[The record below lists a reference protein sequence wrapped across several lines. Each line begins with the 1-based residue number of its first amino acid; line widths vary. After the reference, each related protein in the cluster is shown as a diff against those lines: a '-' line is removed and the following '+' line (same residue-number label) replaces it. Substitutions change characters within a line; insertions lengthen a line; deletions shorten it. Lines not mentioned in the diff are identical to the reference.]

1 MADSDLNLALRV
13 TADLNEAVQG
23 LSSLTEQVKATGAA
37 AGDSSTQWQQNARSV
52 EEVVAAQVAA
62 MNRGQAWVREEARLA
77 EAEEAAQKA
86 AEAQAKETDKLR
98 KDLDSL
104 LGSIDP
110 AQKAMGKLDAQEE
123 KLRKSFKSGLIDK
136 ETLNDFLGK
145 IAQQREALDTLSAG
159 TRKFSLNS
167 RTAARE
173 LRFTVDE
180 LISGR
185 YGYAT
190 SNIFALGNQLG
201 FLPPIFSAT
210 TLAVGGFVAAIGGMG
225 YAVYT
230 SLRDEEAFNRS
241 LQLTGNISGQT
252 AAGLEKLTGKLG
264 QAKGDFASVRDVL
277 NGLVSGGQY
286 TGKTLS
292 DVAGAAVAMMQLT
305 GKSADDTVRS
315 FSRMSSSVT
324 DWALESNQQYH
335 WLDLATYQRIASL
348 EKQGDK
354 EAAVSLVSQQYTRVA
369 QERLGDLKNQL
380 NWLESAWDGVTGA
393 VGRFGDALRR
403 DLKVSLGLGNIE
415 EQIQKLEEAK
425 RLGMYSTFGQPI
437 PWNKG
442 MEKDLQDL
450 YRQRDA
456 QGRSSQKK
464 ADQQK
469 ANDDAIAAQKK
480 LQQTWDNNRTSIE
493 KEAGAVE
500 QLRQNYE
507 ALWKTAAGR
516 ETLQD
521 RGVTSTDG
529 KHFSGGQWNTDVKAL
544 NPDEKKAEQYNNQ
557 LKQRLSQVGKLTEL
571 EKVEADIRDGR
582 LQNASAAEQNQARA
596 LAKRIDSQVA
606 VNKAAQAA
614 ASQSKRTS
622 EDNARFVQSLQHL
635 AAKRSEDAAVTR
647 TQEIATRNLT
657 AAQRAQ
663 AEAANAIITAQE
675 FKQQNFQLQLQLM
688 RASGQQEQAQM
699 AELHAQLSKQ
709 RENFVASGNT
719 EGVSLI
725 DKLLPLQE
733 TQIRVNEIKRQLDE
747 LEQYRSRQE
756 NHIQAQVQ
764 TGLISEIEGRRQLV
778 NLHQQVADKISTILP
793 ELQAMAALPGATG
806 GEIRNLLG
814 ELDTELLTL
823 RATTNELTRTLKE
836 GLQDGLT
843 SSLEGLTTRTMSLSD
858 AILNLGQSVVKALSQ
873 MAAEKLTS
881 YIMEGAGNLADM
893 LGLGSSG
900 AASATAAAA
909 GATSYATAI
918 TTASTA
924 GATAIGASMTTGAA
938 AVTTGVTTALSAGA
952 GVLSTSLAASFAAG
966 AGMLSSAIMAASS
979 ASSTTSGLS
988 GLAGAGGLFAATGGY
1003 ISGPGTATSDSIP
1016 ARLSDGEYV
1025 VRAAA
1030 VSHYGVDF
1038 LHALNATRLRKFAAG
1053 GPVPPL
1059 RAPSLPPVTASS
1071 LSDAPAS
1078 GPQAP
1083 APVIQQT
1090 LVMDAGEAMRSGLQ
1104 SVEGQRA
1111 MMTYIRANKQ
1121 TIKQELE
1128 MNAHGT

>member
-23 LSSLTEQVKATGAA
+23 LNNLSEQVKATGAA
-37 AGDSSTQWQQNARSV
+37 AGDSSAQWQQNARSV
-52 EEVVAAQVAA
+52 DEVVAAQVAA
-62 MNRGQAWVREEARLA
+62 MNRGQAWAREEVRLA

-86 AEAQAKETDKLR
+86 AKAQAKETDKLR

-123 KLRKSFKSGLIDK
+123 KLRKSFKAGLIDK
-136 ETLNDFLGK
+136 ETLDDFLGK
-145 IAQQREALDTLSAG
+145 IAQQREAIDMLSSG

-167 RTAARE
+167 RTAVRE
-173 LRFTVDE
+173 LRFTFDE
-180 LISGR
+180 LLTGR
-185 YGYAT
+185 YTNAG
-190 SNIFALGNQLG
+190 SNLFALGNQLG
-201 FLPPIFSAT
+201 LLPPIFSAT
-210 TLAVGGFVAAIGGMG
+210 TLAVGSFVAALGGIG

-241 LQLTGNISGQT
+241 LQLTGNITGQT
-252 AAGLEKLTGKLG
+252 AASLEKMTGKLG

-277 NGLVSGGQY
+277 NGLVSSGQY
-286 TGKTLS
+286 TGKTLN

-305 GKSADDTVRS
+305 GKSADDTVQS

-335 WLDLATYQRIASL
+335 WLSLATYQRIVSL

-354 EAAVSLVSQQYTRVA
+354 EAAVSLASQQYTQAA
-369 QERLGDLKNQL
+369 QARLGDLKNQL
-380 NWLESAWDGVTGA
+380 NWLESAWDGVTEA
-393 VGRFGDALRR
+393 VGRFGHALRR

-425 RLGMYSTFGQPI
+425 RMGALVTFGQPI

-450 YRQRDA
+450 YQKRDA
-456 QGRSSQKK
+456 QNKASQKK

-493 KEAGAVE
+493 KEADAVE

-507 ALWKTAAGR
+507 ALWKTATGR

-529 KHFSGGQWNTDVKAL
+529 KHFSGGQWDTDVKNL

-557 LKQRLSQVGKLTEL
+557 LKQRLTQVGKLTEL
-571 EKVEADIRDGR
+571 EKVEADIRDGK
-582 LQNASAAEQNQARA
+582 LQNATIAEQNEARA
-596 LAKRIDSQVA
+596 LAKKIDAQVA
-606 VNKAAQAA
+606 ANKAAQAA
-614 ASQSKRTS
+614 AGQSKRTF
-622 EDNARFVQSLQHL
+622 EDNQRFVQSLQHL

-699 AELHAQLSKQ
+699 AELHAQLGKQ

-733 TQIRVNEIKRQLDE
+733 TQIRVNEIKRQFDE
-747 LEQYRSRQE
+747 LTQYRSQQE
-756 NHIQAQVQ
+756 GLIQAQVQ
-764 TGLISEIEGRRQLV
+764 TGLISELDGRQKLLD
-778 NLHQQVADKISTILP
+778 LHQQTLEKLQEILP
-793 ELQAMAALPGATG
+793 VLSKLAALPGQEGA
-806 GEIRNLLG
+806 EVRILLDNLNQ
-814 ELDTELLTL
+814 ELLKLKSESQTL
-823 RATTNELTRTLKE
+823 GKAFK
-836 GLQDGLT
+836 DGLKDGIET
-843 SSLEGLTTRTMSLSD
+843 SLEGLARGTMTLSD
-858 AILNLGQSVVKALSQ
+858 AIRNLAQSIADAMAKFAAQQLAQ
-873 MAAEKLTS
+873 MAISGLTS
-881 YIMEGAGNLADM
+881 GAGAI
-893 LGLGSSG
+893 GLG
-900 AASATAAAA
+900 A
-909 GATSYATAI
+909 
-918 TTASTA
+918 
-924 GATAIGASMTTGAA
+924 
-938 AVTTGVTTALSAGA
+938 
-952 GVLSTSLAASFAAG
+952 
-966 AGMLSSAIMAASS
+966 
-979 ASSTTSGLS
+979 
-988 GLAGAGGLFAATGGY
+988 LFAATGGY

-1038 LHALNATRLRKFAAG
+1038 LHALNATRLRKFADG
-1053 GPVPPL
+1053 GLVSPL
-1059 RAPSLPPVTASS
+1059 YLPSLPPVTASS
-1071 LSDAPAS
+1071 LSDPPALS
-1078 GPQAP
+1078 SQAP

-1090 LVMDAGEAMRSGLQ
+1090 LVMNAGEAFQRGINT
-1104 SVEGQRA
+1104 VEGERA
-1111 MMTYIRANKQ
+1111 FMTFIRVNKQ
-1121 TIKQELE
+1121 TIGQELGV
-1128 MNAHGT
+1128 NTHGA

>member
-23 LSSLTEQVKATGAA
+23 LNNLSGQVKATGEAA
-37 AGDSSTQWQQNARSV
+37 ANSSAQWQQNARSV

-62 MNRGQAWVREEARLA
+62 MNRGQAWAREEARLA

-86 AEAQAKETDKLR
+86 AAAQAKETDKLR
-98 KDLDSL
+98 KDLDNL

-123 KLRKSFKSGLIDK
+123 KLRKSFKAGLIDK
-136 ETLNDFLGK
+136 DTLDDFLGK

-167 RTAARE
+167 RTAVRE
-173 LRFTVDE
+173 LRFTFDE
-180 LISGR
+180 LLTGR
-185 YGYAT
+185 YTNAG
-190 SNIFALGNQLG
+190 SNLFALGNQLG
-201 FLPPIFSAT
+201 LLPPIFSAT
-210 TLAVGGFVAAIGGMG
+210 TLAVGGFVAALGGIG

-241 LQLTGNISGQT
+241 LQLTGNITGQT
-252 AAGLEKLTGKLG
+252 AASLEKMTGKLG

-277 NGLVSGGQY
+277 NGLVSSGQY
-286 TGKTLS
+286 TGRTLN

-354 EAAVSLVSQQYTRVA
+354 EAAISLASQRYTQVA

-380 NWLESAWDGVTGA
+380 NWLESAWDGVTEA
-393 VGRFGDALRR
+393 VGRFGHALKR

-425 RLGMYSTFGQPI
+425 RMGALVTLGTPI
-437 PWNKG
+437 PWNQG
-442 MEKDLQDL
+442 MERDLQKL
-450 YRQRDA
+450 YQQRDA
-456 QGRSSQKK
+456 AQASGQKK
-464 ADQQK
+464 ADQKK
-469 ANDDAIAAQKK
+469 ANDDAIAALNK

-493 KEAGAVE
+493 KEADAVE
-500 QLRQNYE
+500 QLRQNYA
-507 ALWKTAAGR
+507 ALWKTASGR

-529 KHFSGGQWNTDVKAL
+529 KHFSGGQWETDVKNL
-544 NPDEKKAEQYNNQ
+544 NPDEKKAQQYNDQ
-557 LKQRLSQVGKLTEL
+557 LKQRLTQVGKLTEL
-571 EKVEADIRDGR
+571 EKVEADIRDGK
-582 LQNASAAEQNQARA
+582 LQNATVAEQNEARA
-596 LAKRIDSQVA
+596 LAKKIDAQVA
-606 VNKAAQAA
+606 ANKAAQAA
-614 ASQSKRTS
+614 ASQSKRTF
-622 EDNARFVQSLQHL
+622 EDNQRFVQSLQHL

-663 AEAANAIITAQE
+663 AEAANAIINAQE

-699 AELHAQLSKQ
+699 AELHAQLGKQ

-733 TQIRVNEIKRQLDE
+733 TQIRVNEIKRQFDE
-747 LEQYRSRQE
+747 LTQYRVQQE
-756 NHIQAQVQ
+756 GLIQAQVQ
-764 TGLISEIEGRRQLV
+764 TGLISELDGRQKLLD
-778 NLHQQVADKISTILP
+778 LHQQTLEKLQEILP
-793 ELQAMAALPGATG
+793 VLSKLAALPGQEGT
-806 GEIRNLLG
+806 EVRILLDNLNQ
-814 ELDTELLTL
+814 ELLKLKSESQTL
-823 RATTNELTRTLKE
+823 GKAFK
-836 GLQDGLT
+836 DGLKDGIET
-843 SSLEGLTTRTMSLSD
+843 SLEGLARGTMTLSD
-858 AILNLGQSVVKALSQ
+858 AIRNLAQSIADAMAKFAAQKLSE
-873 MAAEKLTS
+873 MAISGLTS
-881 YIMEGAGNLADM
+881 GAG
-893 LGLGSSG
+893 
-900 AASATAAAA
+900 
-909 GATSYATAI
+909 
-918 TTASTA
+918 
-924 GATAIGASMTTGAA
+924 AIG
-938 AVTTGVTTALSAGA
+938 L
-952 GVLSTSLAASFAAG
+952 
-966 AGMLSSAIMAASS
+966 
-979 ASSTTSGLS
+979 
-988 GLAGAGGLFAATGGY
+988 GGLFAATGGY
-1003 ISGPGTATSDSIP
+1003 IQGPGTATSDSIP

-1038 LHALNATRLRKFAAG
+1038 LHALNATRLRKFAEG
-1053 GPVPPL
+1053 GLVSPL
-1059 RAPSLPPVTASS
+1059 HLPSLPPVTASS
-1071 LSDAPAS
+1071 LSDAPALS
-1078 GPQAP
+1078 SQAP

-1090 LVMDAGEAMRSGLQ
+1090 LVMNAGEAFQRGINT
-1104 SVEGQRA
+1104 VEGERA
-1111 MMTYIRANKQ
+1111 FMTFIRVNKQ
-1121 TIKQELE
+1121 TIGQELGVSP
-1128 MNAHGT
+1128 HGT

>member
-23 LSSLTEQVKATGAA
+23 LNNLSGQVKATGEAA
-37 AGDSSTQWQQNARSV
+37 ASSSAQWQQNARSV

-62 MNRGQAWVREEARLA
+62 MNRGQAWAREEARLA

-86 AEAQAKETDKLR
+86 AAAQAKETDKLR
-98 KDLDSL
+98 KDLDNL

-123 KLRKSFKSGLIDK
+123 KLRKSFKAGLIDK
-136 ETLNDFLGK
+136 DTLDDFLGK

-167 RTAARE
+167 RTAVRE
-173 LRFTVDE
+173 LRFTFDE
-180 LISGR
+180 LLTGR
-185 YGYAT
+185 YTNAG
-190 SNIFALGNQLG
+190 SNLFALGNQLG
-201 FLPPIFSAT
+201 LLPPIFSAT
-210 TLAVGGFVAAIGGMG
+210 TLAVGGFVAALGGIG

-241 LQLTGNISGQT
+241 LQLTGNITGQT
-252 AAGLEKLTGKLG
+252 AASLEKMTGKLG

-277 NGLVSGGQY
+277 NGLVSSGQY
-286 TGKTLS
+286 TGRTLN

-354 EAAVSLVSQQYTRVA
+354 EAAISLASQRYTQVA

-380 NWLESAWDGVTGA
+380 NWLESAWDGVTEA
-393 VGRFGDALRR
+393 VGRFGHALKR

-425 RLGMYSTFGQPI
+425 RLGMYSTLGQPI
-437 PWNKG
+437 PWNQG
-442 MEKDLQDL
+442 MERDLQNL
-450 YRQRDA
+450 YQQRDA
-456 QGRSSQKK
+456 QNKASQKK
-464 ADQQK
+464 ASQQK
-469 ANDDAIAAQKK
+469 VNDDAIAAQKK

-493 KEAGAVE
+493 KEADAVE
-500 QLRQNYE
+500 QLRQNYA
-507 ALWKTAAGR
+507 ALWKTASGR

-529 KHFSGGQWNTDVKAL
+529 KHFSGGQWDTDVKNL
-544 NPDEKKAEQYNNQ
+544 NPDEKKAEQYNDQ
-557 LKQRLSQVGKLTEL
+557 LKQRLTQVGKLTEL
-571 EKVEADIRDGR
+571 EKVEADIRDGK
-582 LQNASAAEQNQARA
+582 LQNATVAEQNEARA
-596 LAKRIDSQVA
+596 LAKKIDAQVA
-606 VNKAAQAA
+606 ANKAAQAA
-614 ASQSKRTS
+614 ASQSKRTF
-622 EDNARFVQSLQHL
+622 EDNQRFVQSLQHL

-663 AEAANAIITAQE
+663 AEAANAIINAQE

-699 AELHAQLSKQ
+699 AELHAQLGKQ

-733 TQIRVNEIKRQLDE
+733 TQIRVNEIKRQFDE

-756 NHIQAQVQ
+756 NHIQAEVQ
-764 TGLISEIEGRRQLV
+764 TGLISEIEGRQQLV
-778 NLHQQVADKISTILP
+778 DLHQQVADKISATLP
-793 ELQAMAALPGATG
+793 ELREMAKLPGTA
-806 GEIRNLLG
+806 GENIRKML
-814 ELDTELLTL
+814 EDLDTELLRL
-823 RATTNELTRTLKE
+823 HATTGSLTQAFKN
-836 GLQDGLT
+836 GLQDGIE
-843 SSLEGLTTRTMSLSD
+843 SSLKGLATGTMSLSS
-858 AILNLGQSVVKALSQ
+858 AVLNLGQSIVNAMAQIAAQKLAQ
-873 MAAEKLTS
+873 MAIS
-881 YIMEGAGNLADM
+881 
-893 LGLGSSG
+893 GLSSG
-900 AASATAAAA
+900 A
-909 GATSYATAI
+909 G
-918 TTASTA
+918 
-924 GATAIGASMTTGAA
+924 AIGLGA
-938 AVTTGVTTALSAGA
+938 
-952 GVLSTSLAASFAAG
+952 
-966 AGMLSSAIMAASS
+966 
-979 ASSTTSGLS
+979 
-988 GLAGAGGLFAATGGY
+988 LFAATGGY
-1003 ISGPGTATSDSIP
+1003 IQGPGTATSDSIP

-1038 LHALNATRLRKFAAG
+1038 LHALNATRLRKFAEG
-1053 GPVPPL
+1053 GLVSPL
-1059 RAPSLPPVTASS
+1059 HLPSLPPVTASS
-1071 LSDAPAS
+1071 LSDAPALS
-1078 GPQAP
+1078 SQAP

-1090 LVMDAGEAMRSGLQ
+1090 LVMNAGEAFQRGINT
-1104 SVEGQRA
+1104 VEGERA
-1111 MMTYIRANKQ
+1111 FMTFIRVNKQ
-1121 TIKQELE
+1121 TIGQELGVSP
-1128 MNAHGT
+1128 HGT

>member
-37 AGDSSTQWQQNARSV
+37 AGDSSTQWQQHARSV

-145 IAQQREALDTLSAG
+145 IAQQREAFDTLSAG

-241 LQLTGNISGQT
+241 LQLTGNITGQT
-252 AAGLEKLTGKLG
+252 AAGLEKMTGKLG

-286 TGKTLS
+286 TGKTLN

-354 EAAVSLVSQQYTRVA
+354 EAAVSLASQQYTQAA
-369 QERLGDLKNQL
+369 QARLGDLKNQL

-415 EQIQKLEEAK
+415 EQIRKLEEAK

-437 PWNKG
+437 PWNQG

-500 QLRQNYE
+500 QLRRNYE

-529 KHFSGGQWNTDVKAL
+529 KHFSGGQWNTDVRAL

-582 LQNASAAEQNQARA
+582 LQNASAAEQNEARA
-596 LAKRIDSQVA
+596 LAKRIDAQVA
-606 VNKAAQAA
+606 ANKAAQAA
-614 ASQSKRTS
+614 ASQSKRTF
-622 EDNARFVQSLQHL
+622 EDNQRFVQSLQHL
-635 AAKRSEDAAVTR
+635 ATKRSEDAAVTR

-663 AEAANAIITAQE
+663 AEAANAVITAQE

-699 AELHAQLSKQ
+699 AELHAQLGKQ

-756 NHIQAQVQ
+756 ALIQSQIV
-764 TGLISEIEGRRQLV
+764 TGVTNEVEGRRQLV
-778 NLHQQVADKISTILP
+778 ELHQEVIDKISAAMPML
-793 ELQAMAALPGATG
+793 EEMAALPGQAGRDMQDLIDKLRKDMNDLQKKSKT
-806 GEIRNLLG
+806 LG
-814 ELDTELLTL
+814 EY
-823 RATTNELTRTLKE
+823 LK
-836 GLQDGLT
+836 DGLRSGIE
-843 SSLEGLTTRTMSLSD
+843 SSLEGLARGTMTLSD
-858 AILNLGQSVVKALSQ
+858 AIRNLAQSIADAMAKF
-873 MAAEKLTS
+873 AAEKLS
-881 YIMEGAGNLADM
+881 EMAINQ
-893 LGLGSSG
+893 LG
-900 AASATAAAA
+900 T
-909 GATSYATAI
+909 I
-918 TTASTA
+918 PF
-924 GATAIGASMTTGAA
+924 I
-938 AVTTGVTTALSAGA
+938 
-952 GVLSTSLAASFAAG
+952 
-966 AGMLSSAIMAASS
+966 
-979 ASSTTSGLS
+979 
-988 GLAGAGGLFAATGGY
+988 GGLFAATGGY

-1111 MMTYIRANKQ
+1111 MMTYIRVNKQ

>member
-23 LSSLTEQVKATGAA
+23 LNNLSEQVKATGAA
-37 AGDSSTQWQQNARSV
+37 AGDSSAQWQQNARSV
-52 EEVVAAQVAA
+52 DEVVAAQVAA
-62 MNRGQAWVREEARLA
+62 MNRGQAWAREEVRLA

-123 KLRKSFKSGLIDK
+123 KLRKSFKAGLIDK
-136 ETLNDFLGK
+136 ETLDDFLGK
-145 IAQQREALDTLSAG
+145 IAQQREAIDTLSAG

-167 RTAARE
+167 RTAVRE
-173 LRFTVDE
+173 LRFTFDE
-180 LISGR
+180 LLTGR
-185 YGYAT
+185 YTNAG
-190 SNIFALGNQLG
+190 SNLFALGNQLG
-201 FLPPIFSAT
+201 LLPPIFSAT
-210 TLAVGGFVAAIGGMG
+210 TLAVGGFVAALGGIG
-225 YAVYT
+225 YAVYS

-241 LQLTGNISGQT
+241 LQLTGNITGQT
-252 AAGLEKLTGKLG
+252 AASLEKMTGKLG

-277 NGLVSGGQY
+277 NGLVSSGQY
-286 TGKTLS
+286 TGKTLN

-305 GKSADDTVRS
+305 GKSADDTVQS

-335 WLDLATYQRIASL
+335 WLSLATYQRIASL
-348 EKQGDK
+348 EKQGNK
-354 EAAVSLVSQQYTRVA
+354 EAAVSLASQQYTQAA
-369 QERLGDLKNQL
+369 QARLGDLKNQL
-380 NWLESAWDGVTGA
+380 NWLESAWDGVTEA
-393 VGRFGDALRR
+393 VGRFGNALRR

-425 RLGMYSTFGQPI
+425 RMGALVTFGQPI

-450 YRQRDA
+450 YQKRDA
-456 QGRSSQKK
+456 QNKASQKK

-480 LQQTWDNNRTSIE
+480 LQQAWDNNRTSIE
-493 KEAGAVE
+493 KEADAVE

-507 ALWKTAAGR
+507 ALWKTATGR

-529 KHFSGGQWNTDVKAL
+529 KHFSGGQWDTDVKNL

-557 LKQRLSQVGKLTEL
+557 LKQRLTQVGKLTEL
-571 EKVEADIRDGR
+571 EKVEADIRDGK
-582 LQNASAAEQNQARA
+582 LQNATIAEQNEARA
-596 LAKRIDSQVA
+596 LAKRIDAQVA
-606 VNKAAQAA
+606 ANKAAQAA
-614 ASQSKRTS
+614 AGQSKRTF
-622 EDNARFVQSLQHL
+622 EDNQRFVQSLQHL

-699 AELHAQLSKQ
+699 AELHAQLGKQ
-709 RENFVASGNT
+709 RKNFVASGNT

-733 TQIRVNEIKRQLDE
+733 AQIRVNEIKRQFDE
-747 LEQYRSRQE
+747 LTQYRSQQE
-756 NHIQAQVQ
+756 GLIQAQVQ
-764 TGLISEIEGRRQLV
+764 TGLISELDGRQKLLD
-778 NLHQQVADKISTILP
+778 LHQQTLEKLQEILP
-793 ELQAMAALPGATG
+793 VLSKLAALPGQEGA
-806 GEIRNLLG
+806 EVRILLDNLNQ
-814 ELDTELLTL
+814 ELLKLKSESQTL
-823 RATTNELTRTLKE
+823 GKAFK
-836 GLQDGLT
+836 DGLKDGIET
-843 SSLEGLTTRTMSLSD
+843 SLEGLARGTMTLSD
-858 AILNLGQSVVKALSQ
+858 AIRNLAQSIADAMAKFAAQQLAQ
-873 MAAEKLTS
+873 MAISGLTS
-881 YIMEGAGNLADM
+881 GAGAI
-893 LGLGSSG
+893 GLG
-900 AASATAAAA
+900 A
-909 GATSYATAI
+909 
-918 TTASTA
+918 
-924 GATAIGASMTTGAA
+924 
-938 AVTTGVTTALSAGA
+938 
-952 GVLSTSLAASFAAG
+952 
-966 AGMLSSAIMAASS
+966 
-979 ASSTTSGLS
+979 
-988 GLAGAGGLFAATGGY
+988 LFAATGGY

-1038 LHALNATRLRKFAAG
+1038 LHALNATRLRKFADG
-1053 GPVPPL
+1053 GLVSPL
-1059 RAPSLPPVTASS
+1059 YLPSLPPVTASS
-1071 LSDAPAS
+1071 LSDPPALS
-1078 GPQAP
+1078 SQAP

-1090 LVMDAGEAMRSGLQ
+1090 LVMNAGEAFQRGINT
-1104 SVEGQRA
+1104 VEGERA
-1111 MMTYIRANKQ
+1111 FMTFIRVNKQ
-1121 TIKQELE
+1121 TIGQELGV
-1128 MNAHGT
+1128 NTHGA

>member
-23 LSSLTEQVKATGAA
+23 LNNLSEQVKATGAA
-37 AGDSSTQWQQNARSV
+37 AGDSSAQWQQNARSV
-52 EEVVAAQVAA
+52 DEVVAAQVAA
-62 MNRGQAWVREEARLA
+62 MNRGQAWAREEARLA

-123 KLRKSFKSGLIDK
+123 KLRKSFKAGLIDK
-136 ETLNDFLGK
+136 ETLDDFLGK
-145 IAQQREALDTLSAG
+145 IAQQREAIDMLSSG

-167 RTAARE
+167 RTAVRE
-173 LRFTVDE
+173 LRFTFDE
-180 LISGR
+180 LLTGR
-185 YGYAT
+185 YTNAG
-190 SNIFALGNQLG
+190 SNLFALGNQLG
-201 FLPPIFSAT
+201 LLPPIFSAT
-210 TLAVGGFVAAIGGMG
+210 TLAVGGFVAALGGIG

-241 LQLTGNISGQT
+241 LQLTGNITGQT
-252 AAGLEKLTGKLG
+252 AASLEKMTGKLG

-277 NGLVSGGQY
+277 NGLVSSGQY
-286 TGKTLS
+286 TGKTLN

-335 WLDLATYQRIASL
+335 WLSLATYQRIASL

-354 EAAVSLVSQQYTRVA
+354 EAAVSLASQQYTQAA
-369 QERLGDLKNQL
+369 QARLGDLKNQL
-380 NWLESAWDGVTGA
+380 NWLESAWDGVTEA
-393 VGRFGDALRR
+393 VRRFGNALRR

-425 RLGMYSTFGQPI
+425 RMGALVTFGQPI

-450 YRQRDA
+450 YQKRDA
-456 QGRSSQKK
+456 QNKASQKK

-493 KEAGAVE
+493 KEADAVE

-507 ALWKTAAGR
+507 ALWKTATGR

-529 KHFSGGQWNTDVKAL
+529 KHFSGGQWDTDVKNL

-557 LKQRLSQVGKLTEL
+557 LKQRLTQIGKLTEL
-571 EKVEADIRDGR
+571 EKVEADIRDGK
-582 LQNASAAEQNQARA
+582 LQNATIAEQNEARA
-596 LAKRIDSQVA
+596 LAKKIDAQVA
-606 VNKAAQAA
+606 ANKAAQAA
-614 ASQSKRTS
+614 AGQSKRTF
-622 EDNARFVQSLQHL
+622 EDNQRFVQSLQHL

-699 AELHAQLSKQ
+699 AELHAQLGKQ
-709 RENFVASGNT
+709 RENFVASGNA

-733 TQIRVNEIKRQLDE
+733 TQIRVNEIKRQFDE

-756 NHIQAQVQ
+756 NHIQAEVQ
-764 TGLISEIEGRRQLV
+764 TGLISEIEGRQQLV
-778 NLHQQVADKISTILP
+778 NLHQQVADKISATLP
-793 ELQAMAALPGATG
+793 ELREMAKLPGAAGDET
-806 GEIRNLLG
+806 RNLLDI
-814 ELDTELLTL
+814 LDTELIKLKE
-823 RATTNELTRTLKE
+823 TTNELTNAFKE
-836 GLQDGLT
+836 GLQNGIE
-843 SSLEGLTTRTMSLSD
+843 SSLNGLADGTMNLSD
-858 AILNLGQSVVKALSQ
+858 AVLNLGQSVVNALSQ
-873 MAAEKLTS
+873 MAAQKLAS
-881 YIMEGAGNLADM
+881 YMMEGASNLADM
-893 LGLGSSG
+893 IGGSTSG
-900 AASATAAAA
+900 AASTAAAAA

-924 GATAIGASMTTGAA
+924 GATAIGASMATGTATITTGM
-938 AVTTGVTTALSAGA
+938 TTALSAGA
-952 GVLSTSLAASFAAG
+952 GVLSTSLAGAFAAG
-966 AGMLSSAIMAASS
+966 AGMLSSAIMAASA
-979 ASSTTSGLS
+979 ASNATSGLG
-988 GLAGAGGLFAATGGY
+988 GLAGKLPLPAATGGY

-1038 LHALNATRLRKFAAG
+1038 LHALNATRLRKFADG
-1053 GPVPPL
+1053 GLVSPL
-1059 RAPSLPPVTASS
+1059 YLPSLPPVTASS
-1071 LSDAPAS
+1071 LSDPPALS
-1078 GPQAP
+1078 SQAP

-1090 LVMDAGEAMRSGLQ
+1090 LVMNAGEAFQRGINT
-1104 SVEGQRA
+1104 VEGERA
-1111 MMTYIRANKQ
+1111 FMTFIRVNKQ
-1121 TIKQELE
+1121 TIGQELGV
-1128 MNAHGT
+1128 NTHGA

>member
-23 LSSLTEQVKATGAA
+23 LSTLTEQVKATGAA
-37 AGDSSTQWQQNARSV
+37 AGDSSTQWQQHARSV

-62 MNRGQAWVREEARLA
+62 INRGQAWAREEARLA

-241 LQLTGNISGQT
+241 LQLTGNITGQT
-252 AAGLEKLTGKLG
+252 AAGLEKMTGKLG

-286 TGKTLS
+286 TGKTLN

-354 EAAVSLVSQQYTRVA
+354 EAAVSLASQQYTQAA
-369 QERLGDLKNQL
+369 QARLGDLKNQL
-380 NWLESAWDGVTGA
+380 NWLESAWDGVTEA
-393 VGRFGDALRR
+393 VGRFGNALRR

-415 EQIQKLEEAK
+415 EQIRKLEEAK

-437 PWNKG
+437 PWNQG
-442 MEKDLQDL
+442 MEKDLQNL

-582 LQNASAAEQNQARA
+582 LQNASAAEQNEARA
-596 LAKRIDSQVA
+596 LAKRIDAQVA
-606 VNKAAQAA
+606 ANKAAQAA

-699 AELHAQLSKQ
+699 AELHAQLGKQ

-756 NHIQAQVQ
+756 ALIQSQIV
-764 TGLISEIEGRRQLV
+764 TGVTNEVEGRRQLV
-778 NLHQQVADKISTILP
+778 ELHQEVIDKISAAMPML
-793 ELQAMAALPGATG
+793 EEMAALPGQAGRDMQDLIDKLRKDMNDLQKKSKT
-806 GEIRNLLG
+806 LG
-814 ELDTELLTL
+814 EY
-823 RATTNELTRTLKE
+823 LK
-836 GLQDGLT
+836 DGLRSGIE
-843 SSLEGLTTRTMSLSD
+843 SSLEGLARGTMTLSD
-858 AILNLGQSVVKALSQ
+858 AIRNLAQSIADAMAKF
-873 MAAEKLTS
+873 AAEKLS
-881 YIMEGAGNLADM
+881 EMAINQ
-893 LGLGSSG
+893 LG
-900 AASATAAAA
+900 T
-909 GATSYATAI
+909 I
-918 TTASTA
+918 PF
-924 GATAIGASMTTGAA
+924 I
-938 AVTTGVTTALSAGA
+938 
-952 GVLSTSLAASFAAG
+952 
-966 AGMLSSAIMAASS
+966 
-979 ASSTTSGLS
+979 
-988 GLAGAGGLFAATGGY
+988 GGLFAATGGY

-1111 MMTYIRANKQ
+1111 MMTYIRVNKQ

>member
-23 LSSLTEQVKATGAA
+23 LNNLSEQVKATGAA
-37 AGDSSTQWQQNARSV
+37 AGDSSAQWQQNARSV

-62 MNRGQAWVREEARLA
+62 MNRGHAWAREETRLA
-77 EAEEAAQKA
+77 EAEEAARKA
-86 AEAQAKETDKLR
+86 AEAQAKETNKLR
-98 KDLDSL
+98 KDLDGL

-123 KLRKSFKSGLIDK
+123 KLRKSFKAGLIDK

-241 LQLTGNISGQT
+241 LQLTGNITGQT

-286 TGKTLS
+286 TGKTLN

-305 GKSADDTVRS
+305 GKSADDTVQS

-354 EAAVSLVSQQYTRVA
+354 EAAISLASQRYTQVA
-369 QERLGDLKNQL
+369 QERLGDLKSQL
-380 NWLESAWDGVTGA
+380 NWLESAWDGVTEA
-393 VGRFGDALRR
+393 VGRFGNALRR
-403 DLKVSLGLGNIE
+403 DLKVSMGLGNIE

-450 YRQRDA
+450 YQQRDA
-456 QGRSSQKK
+456 QTKTSQKK

-493 KEAGAVE
+493 KEADAVE

-507 ALWKTAAGR
+507 ALWKTATGR

-521 RGVTSTDG
+521 RGVASTDG
-529 KHFSGGQWNTDVKAL
+529 KHFSGGQWDTDVKNL

-557 LKQRLSQVGKLTEL
+557 LKQRLTQVGKLTEL

-582 LQNASAAEQNQARA
+582 LQNASAAEQNEARA
-596 LAKRIDSQVA
+596 LAKRIDAQVA
-606 VNKAAQAA
+606 ANKAMQAA
-614 ASQSKRTS
+614 ASQNKRTF
-622 EDNARFVQSLQHL
+622 EDNQRFVQSLQHL

-647 TQEIATRNLT
+647 TEEIATRNLT

-699 AELHAQLSKQ
+699 AELHAQLGKQ

-756 NHIQAQVQ
+756 NHIQAEVQ
-764 TGLISEIEGRRQLV
+764 TGLISEIEGRQQLV
-778 NLHQQVADKISTILP
+778 DLHQQVADKISATLP
-793 ELQAMAALPGATG
+793 ELREMAKLPGAA
-806 GEIRNLLG
+806 GENIRKML
-814 ELDTELLTL
+814 EDLDTELLKL
-823 RATTNELTRTLKE
+823 RATTGSLTQAFKD
-836 GLQDGLT
+836 GLQDGIE
-843 SSLEGLTTRTMSLSD
+843 SSLKGLATGTMSLSS
-858 AILNLGQSVVKALSQ
+858 AVLNLGQSIVNAMAQIAAQKLAQ
-873 MAAEKLTS
+873 MAIS
-881 YIMEGAGNLADM
+881 
-893 LGLGSSG
+893 GLSSG
-900 AASATAAAA
+900 A
-909 GATSYATAI
+909 G
-918 TTASTA
+918 
-924 GATAIGASMTTGAA
+924 AIGLGA
-938 AVTTGVTTALSAGA
+938 
-952 GVLSTSLAASFAAG
+952 
-966 AGMLSSAIMAASS
+966 
-979 ASSTTSGLS
+979 
-988 GLAGAGGLFAATGGY
+988 LFAATGGY

-1038 LHALNATRLRKFAAG
+1038 LHALNATRLRKFATG
-1053 GPVPPL
+1053 GLVNPL
-1059 RAPSLPPVTASS
+1059 YAPALPSVTAST
-1071 LSDAPAS
+1071 LSDAPTLNS
-1078 GPQAP
+1078 QAP

-1090 LVMDAGEAMRSGLQ
+1090 LVMDAGEAFRRGINT
-1104 SVEGQRA
+1104 VEGERA
-1111 MMTYIRANKQ
+1111 IMTYIRVNKQ
-1121 TIKQELE
+1121 TIAQELGV
-1128 MNAHGT
+1128 NSHGS

>member
-37 AGDSSTQWQQNARSV
+37 AGDSSTQWQQHARSV

-62 MNRGQAWVREEARLA
+62 MNRGQAWAREEARLA

-315 FSRMSSSVT
+315 FSRMRSSVT

-354 EAAVSLVSQQYTRVA
+354 EAAVSLASQQYTQAA
-369 QERLGDLKNQL
+369 QARLGDLKNQL

-529 KHFSGGQWNTDVKAL
+529 KHFSGGQWNTDVRAL

-582 LQNASAAEQNQARA
+582 LQNASAAEQNEARA
-596 LAKRIDSQVA
+596 LAKRIDAQVA
-606 VNKAAQAA
+606 ANKAAQAA

-657 AAQRAQ
+657 QAQRAQ

-699 AELHAQLSKQ
+699 VELHAQLSKQ

-733 TQIRVNEIKRQLDE
+733 TQIRVNEIKRQFDE
-747 LEQYRSRQE
+747 LTQYRSQQE
-756 NHIQAQVQ
+756 GLIQAQVQ
-764 TGLISEIEGRRQLV
+764 TGLISELDGRQKLLA
-778 NLHQQVADKISTILP
+778 LHQQTLEKLQEILP
-793 ELQAMAALPGATG
+793 VLSKLAALPGQEST
-806 GEIRNLLG
+806 EVRILLDNLNQ
-814 ELDTELLTL
+814 ELLKLKSESQTL
-823 RATTNELTRTLKE
+823 GKAFK
-836 GLQDGLT
+836 DGLKDGIET
-843 SSLEGLTTRTMSLSD
+843 SLEGLARGTMTLSD
-858 AILNLGQSVVKALSQ
+858 AIRNLAQSIADAMAKFAAQQLAQ
-873 MAAEKLTS
+873 MAVSGLTS
-881 YIMEGAGNLADM
+881 GAGAI
-893 LGLGSSG
+893 GLG
-900 AASATAAAA
+900 A
-909 GATSYATAI
+909 
-918 TTASTA
+918 
-924 GATAIGASMTTGAA
+924 
-938 AVTTGVTTALSAGA
+938 
-952 GVLSTSLAASFAAG
+952 
-966 AGMLSSAIMAASS
+966 
-979 ASSTTSGLS
+979 
-988 GLAGAGGLFAATGGY
+988 LFAATGGY

-1059 RAPSLPPVTASS
+1059 HAPSLPPVTASS

>member
-37 AGDSSTQWQQNARSV
+37 AGDSSTQWQQHARSV

-62 MNRGQAWVREEARLA
+62 MNRGQAWAREEARLA

-315 FSRMSSSVT
+315 FSRMRSSVT

-354 EAAVSLVSQQYTRVA
+354 EAAVSLASQQYTQAA
-369 QERLGDLKNQL
+369 QARLGDLKNQL

-529 KHFSGGQWNTDVKAL
+529 KHFSGGQWNTDVRAL

-582 LQNASAAEQNQARA
+582 LQNASAAEQNEARA
-596 LAKRIDSQVA
+596 LAKRIDAQVA
-606 VNKAAQAA
+606 ANKAAQAA

-657 AAQRAQ
+657 QAQRAQ

-733 TQIRVNEIKRQLDE
+733 TQIRVNEIKRQFDE
-747 LEQYRSRQE
+747 LTQYRSQQE
-756 NHIQAQVQ
+756 GLIQAQVQ
-764 TGLISEIEGRRQLV
+764 TGLISELDGRQKLLA
-778 NLHQQVADKISTILP
+778 LHQQTLEKLQEILP
-793 ELQAMAALPGATG
+793 VLSKLAALPGQEST
-806 GEIRNLLG
+806 EVRILLDNLNQ
-814 ELDTELLTL
+814 ELLKLKSESQTL
-823 RATTNELTRTLKE
+823 GKAFK
-836 GLQDGLT
+836 DGLKDGIET
-843 SSLEGLTTRTMSLSD
+843 SLEGLARGTMTLSD
-858 AILNLGQSVVKALSQ
+858 AIRNLAQSIADAMAKFAAQQLAQ
-873 MAAEKLTS
+873 MAVSGLTS
-881 YIMEGAGNLADM
+881 GAGAI
-893 LGLGSSG
+893 GLG
-900 AASATAAAA
+900 A
-909 GATSYATAI
+909 
-918 TTASTA
+918 
-924 GATAIGASMTTGAA
+924 
-938 AVTTGVTTALSAGA
+938 
-952 GVLSTSLAASFAAG
+952 
-966 AGMLSSAIMAASS
+966 
-979 ASSTTSGLS
+979 
-988 GLAGAGGLFAATGGY
+988 LFAATGGY

-1059 RAPSLPPVTASS
+1059 HAPSLPPVTASS

>member
-23 LSSLTEQVKATGAA
+23 LNNLSGQVKATGEAA
-37 AGDSSTQWQQNARSV
+37 ANSSVQWQQNARSV
-52 EEVVAAQVAA
+52 EDVVAAQVAA
-62 MNRGQAWVREEARLA
+62 MNRGHAWAREEARLA

-86 AEAQAKETDKLR
+86 AAAQAKETDKLR
-98 KDLDSL
+98 KDLDNL

-123 KLRKSFKSGLIDK
+123 KLRKSFKAGLIEKD
-136 ETLNDFLGK
+136 TLDDFLGK

-167 RTAARE
+167 RTAVRE
-173 LRFTVDE
+173 LRFTFDE
-180 LISGR
+180 LLTGR
-185 YGYAT
+185 YTNAG
-190 SNIFALGNQLG
+190 SNLFALGNQLG
-201 FLPPIFSAT
+201 LLPPIFSAT
-210 TLAVGGFVAAIGGMG
+210 TLAVGGFVAALGGIG

-241 LQLTGNISGQT
+241 LQLTGNITGQT
-252 AAGLEKLTGKLG
+252 AASLERMTGKLG

-277 NGLVSGGQY
+277 NGLVSSGQY
-286 TGKTLS
+286 TGRTLN

-305 GKSADDTVRS
+305 GKSADDTVQS

-354 EAAVSLVSQQYTRVA
+354 EAAISLASQRYTQVA

-380 NWLESAWDGVTGA
+380 NWLESAWDGVTEA
-393 VGRFGDALRR
+393 VGRFGHALKR

-425 RLGMYSTFGQPI
+425 RLGMYSTLGQPI
-437 PWNKG
+437 PWNQG
-442 MEKDLQDL
+442 MERDLQNL
-450 YRQRDA
+450 YQQRDA
-456 QGRSSQKK
+456 QNKASQKK
-464 ADQQK
+464 ARQQK
-469 ANDDAIAAQKK
+469 VNDDAIAAQKK

-493 KEAGAVE
+493 KEADAVE
-500 QLRQNYE
+500 QLRQNYA
-507 ALWKTAAGR
+507 ALWKTASGR

-529 KHFSGGQWNTDVKAL
+529 KHFSGGQWDTDVKNL
-544 NPDEKKAEQYNNQ
+544 NPDEKKAQQYNDQ
-557 LKQRLSQVGKLTEL
+557 LKQRLTQVGKLTEL
-571 EKVEADIRDGR
+571 EKVEADIRDGK
-582 LQNASAAEQNQARA
+582 LQNATVAEQNEARA
-596 LAKRIDSQVA
+596 LAKKIDAQVA
-606 VNKAAQAA
+606 ANKAAQTA
-614 ASQSKRTS
+614 ASQSKRTF
-622 EDNARFVQSLQHL
+622 EDNQRFVQSLQHL

-699 AELHAQLSKQ
+699 AELHAQLGKQ

-733 TQIRVNEIKRQLDE
+733 TQIRVNEIKRQFDE

-756 NHIQAQVQ
+756 NHIQAEVQ
-764 TGLISEIEGRRQLV
+764 TGLISEIEGRQQLV
-778 NLHQQVADKISTILP
+778 DLHQQVADKISATLP
-793 ELQAMAALPGATG
+793 ELREMAKLPSTA
-806 GEIRNLLG
+806 GENIRKML
-814 ELDTELLTL
+814 EDLDTELLRL
-823 RATTNELTRTLKE
+823 HATTGSLTQAFKN
-836 GLQDGLT
+836 GLQDGIE
-843 SSLEGLTTRTMSLSD
+843 SSLKGLATGTMSLSS
-858 AILNLGQSVVKALSQ
+858 AVLNLGQSIVNAMAQIAAQKLAQ
-873 MAAEKLTS
+873 MAIS
-881 YIMEGAGNLADM
+881 
-893 LGLGSSG
+893 GLSSG
-900 AASATAAAA
+900 A
-909 GATSYATAI
+909 G
-918 TTASTA
+918 
-924 GATAIGASMTTGAA
+924 AIGLGA
-938 AVTTGVTTALSAGA
+938 
-952 GVLSTSLAASFAAG
+952 
-966 AGMLSSAIMAASS
+966 
-979 ASSTTSGLS
+979 
-988 GLAGAGGLFAATGGY
+988 LFAATGGY
-1003 ISGPGTATSDSIP
+1003 IQGPGTATSDSIP

-1038 LHALNATRLRKFAAG
+1038 LHALNATRLRKFAEG
-1053 GPVPPL
+1053 GLVSPL
-1059 RAPSLPPVTASS
+1059 HLPSLPPVTASS
-1071 LSDAPAS
+1071 LSDAPALS
-1078 GPQAP
+1078 SQAP

-1090 LVMDAGEAMRSGLQ
+1090 LVMNAGEAFQRGINT
-1104 SVEGQRA
+1104 VEGERA
-1111 MMTYIRANKQ
+1111 FMTFIRVNKQ
-1121 TIKQELE
+1121 TIGQELGVSP
-1128 MNAHGT
+1128 HGT